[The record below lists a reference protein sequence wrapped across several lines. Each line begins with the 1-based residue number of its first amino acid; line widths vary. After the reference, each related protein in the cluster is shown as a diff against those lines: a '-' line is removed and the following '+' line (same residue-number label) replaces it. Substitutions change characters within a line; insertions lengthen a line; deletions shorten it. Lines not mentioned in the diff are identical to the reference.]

1 MSALPTIINPT
12 SVTLS
17 AVQPTRISVSHSL
30 KRQARSSNAHRWTLK
45 FSYTLLPRAYLT
57 QFYAF
62 LLNLRGQA
70 DTFTTVLPGHTAPQG
85 SWAGSAVVN
94 GASQTGATVNLG
106 GFTASQTGIVKA
118 GDLLQFA
125 GHTKV
130 YMATADANSD
140 GSGHAA
146 VSIRPALM
154 VSPANSEAVTSSNV
168 AFTVALASD
177 SMDTS
182 IQAGPLYALNIDMVE
197 VY

>member
-17 AVQPTRISVSHSL
+17 TIQPTRISISHSL
-30 KRQARSSNAHRWTLK
+30 KRQARSSNAQRWVLK
-45 FSYTLLPRAYLT
+45 FGYTLLPRAYLT

-70 DTFTTVLPGHTAPQG
+70 DTFTTILPGHTTPQG
-85 SWAGSAVVN
+85 SWAGTPVVS
-94 GASQTGATVNLG
+94 GAAQTGASINMV
-106 GFTASQTGIVKA
+106 GFTASQVGIVKA

-130 YMATADANSD
+130 YMATADATSSVT
-140 GSGHAA
+140 GTAT

-154 VSPANSEAVTSSNV
+154 VSPANAEAVTSSNV
-168 AFTVALASD
+168 TFTVALASD

-182 IQAGPLYALNIDMVE
+182 IQAGPLYSLGIDMVE

>member
-12 SVTLS
+12 TVTLGS
-17 AVQPTRISVSHSL
+17 VQPTRVSVSHSL
-30 KRQARSSNAHRWTLK
+30 KRQARSSNAQRWTLK
-45 FSYTLLPRAYLT
+45 FGYTLLPRAYLT
-57 QFYAF
+57 QFYGF
-62 LLNLRGQA
+62 LLALRGQA

-85 SWAGSAVVN
+85 TWAGTPVVN
-94 GASQTGATVNLG
+94 GASQTGAVVNLS

-130 YMATADANSD
+130 YMATADANSN
-140 GSGHAA
+140 GSGLAA

-154 VSPANSEAVTSSNV
+154 VSPANAEAVVSSNV
-168 AFTVALASD
+168 TFTVALASD

-182 IQAGPLYALNIDMVE
+182 IQAGPFYALNIDMVE

>member
-17 AVQPTRISVSHSL
+17 AIQPTRISVSHSL
-30 KRQARSSNAHRWTLK
+30 RRQARSSNAQRWALK
-45 FSYTLLPRAYLT
+45 FGYTLLPRAYLT
-57 QFYAF
+57 QFYGF

-70 DTFTTVLPGHTAPQG
+70 DTFTTTLPGHTTPQG
-85 SWAGSAVVN
+85 SWAGTPVVS
-94 GASQTGATVNLG
+94 GSGQTGASVNLS
-106 GFTASQTGIVKA
+106 GFTALQTGIVKA
-118 GDLLQFA
+118 GDLLQFS

-130 YMATADANSD
+130 YMATADASS
-140 GSGHAA
+140 SGAGTA
-146 VSIRPALM
+146 TVSIRPALM
-154 VSPANSEAVTSSNV
+154 VSPASGEAVTSSNV
-168 AFTVALASD
+168 TFTVALASD

>member
-1 MSALPTIINPT
+1 MSALPTIETP
-12 SVTLS
+12 SSATLS
-17 AVQPTRISVSHSL
+17 AIQPTRVSVSHSL

-45 FSYTLLPRAYLT
+45 FGYALMPRAHIM
-57 QFYAF
+57 QFYSF

-70 DTFTTVLPGHTAPQG
+70 DTFTTILPGHTTPQG
-85 SWAGSAVVN
+85 SWAGTPVVA
-94 GASQTGATVNLG
+94 GASQTGAAVNLS

-130 YMATADANSD
+130 YMATADASS
-140 GSGHAA
+140 SGTGTAT

-154 VSPANSEAVTSSNV
+154 QGPANGEAVASSNV